1 MRGRESKNLHSRG
14 RGSRGAGQCGPLMR
28 MQKGQGES
36 QGGLGGAG
44 SPWERTHRT
53 IPATRVGS
61 PLRDPLPLPSCTLG
75 AEQAPVQARETTWR
89 GYVAA
94 RPELVTSQERGRR
107 REG

>member
-1 MRGRESKNLHSRG
+1 MGPWCLPGTPGEREGEQKPTLQG
-14 RGSRGAGQCGPLMR
+14 EGELGAGQCGPLMR

-44 SPWERTHRT
+44 NPWERTHRT

-75 AEQAPVQARETTWR
+75 AEQAPVQAR
-89 GYVAA
+89 
-94 RPELVTSQERGRR
+94 
-107 REG
+107 